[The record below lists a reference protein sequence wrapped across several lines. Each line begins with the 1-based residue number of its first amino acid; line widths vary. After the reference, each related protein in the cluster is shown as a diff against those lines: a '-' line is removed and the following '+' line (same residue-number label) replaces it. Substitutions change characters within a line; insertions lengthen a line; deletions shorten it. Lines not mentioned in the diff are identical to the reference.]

1 MPITNIISSN
11 GRLSD
16 REYKRPKETITESI
30 QNQKDIEEKLQNYI
44 ELKSEE
50 ICYVTIGTHIR
61 YISYDVK
68 NKTELFRFGG
78 LLMTVKEKYIIL
90 KGKEG
95 KTFSVQRNIYD
106 DKQNIVYQTRFFK
119 KINKEELAT
128 QKLEK
133 TVQYSNQVFTNQQS
147 VIEKQQNEI
156 EKLKKLI
163 QKIAK

>member
-1 MPITNIISSN
+1 MSITNIISSS
-11 GRLSD
+11 GRLSERD
-16 REYKRPKETITESI
+16 YKRPKQTITESV
-30 QNQKDIEEKLQNYI
+30 QNQQDIETKLQNYI
-44 ELKSEE
+44 ELKPEE

-78 LLMTVKEKYIIL
+78 LLMAVKEKYVIL

-95 KTFSVQRNIYD
+95 KTFSAQRNIYD
-106 DKQNIVYQTRFFK
+106 DKQNVVYQTRFFK
-119 KINKEELAT
+119 KINKEELAN
-128 QKLEK
+128 QKLEE
-133 TVQYSNQVFTNQQS
+133 TVTYSNQVFSNQQS

-163 QKIAK
+163 QKISK

>member
-1 MPITNIISSN
+1 MSITNIISST
-11 GRLSD
+11 GRLSE
-16 REYKRPKETITESI
+16 REYKRPKQTITESI
-30 QNQKDIEEKLQNYI
+30 QTQKDIQEKLQNYV
-44 ELKSEE
+44 ELTPEE
-50 ICYVTIGTHIR
+50 ICYVTPGTHIR

-68 NKTELFRFGG
+68 NKIELFRFGG

-95 KTFSVQRNIYD
+95 KTFSAQRHIYN
-106 DKQNIVYQTRFFK
+106 DKQEVVYQTRFFK

-128 QKLEK
+128 QKLEE
-133 TVQYSNQVFTNQQS
+133 TVQYSNQVFTNQES
-147 VIEKQQNEI
+147 IIEKQQNEI